1 FNPWSSGFKERPLV
15 VMPSI
20 TAPPSVSPMP
30 GIIGNLLGSTGS
42 EYLNKETSG
51 VLKEITIENENESN

>member
-1 FNPWSSGFKERPLV
+1 
-15 VMPSI
+15 MPSI

-42 EYLNKETSG
+42 EYLNKETSE